1 MKFTNISSCTLVIL
15 SYFLFTGCGSAKK
28 TTVQQ
33 AIQQD
38 SLPPLP
44 VSDIDI
50 PIKVYLPPILSR
62 METMVPKEFTSD
74 NWPDYTQSSCDFR
87 YKYKFIR
94 TPIRFSINNNQASIA
109 FGGNYQIAGSRSV
122 CAFGQ
127 TVAPWISGSCGF
139 GNEPLRRVNINMNS
153 WVNFLPDYKVRTR
166 TELTQLIPV
175 DKCQVTLLNT
185 DMTTEVMDS
194 IKASVANFAHI
205 LDSSVAALD
214 FSNTLKMV
222 TEKSSRKIPMS
233 KYGFLQVRPMNV
245 RISPIIQVKDTL
257 MMTAGVSGYAELTSD
272 TTTLSNIAV
281 FPSLQT
287 SPSKEGIS
295 IYANSHFDY
304 AFLSKIITDTI
315 RDKVFEMEGQTFVLK
330 KIDVRASPQRQLE
343 IRIDFAGSR
352 KGTFILFGTP
362 VLNPEKQTISIPDV
376 NYDILTRDIM
386 LSVGERLFRNRI
398 ITTLKEK
405 AVVDIPALIE
415 KNRQQLDAQLNRP
428 ITNKFYTRGRLQEI
442 RITGISVGKDVLH
455 LQTFIKAN
463 LELITSNF

>member
-1 MKFTNISSCTLVIL
+1 M
-15 SYFLFTGCGSAKK
+15 
-28 TTVQQ
+28 
-33 AIQQD
+33 
-38 SLPPLP
+38 
-44 VSDIDI
+44 
-50 PIKVYLPPILSR
+50 SR
-62 METMVPKEFTSD
+62 MEIMVPKEFTSD

-94 TPIRFSINNNQASIA
+94 TPIRFSIINNQASIA

-153 WVNFLPDYKVRTR
+153 WVNFLADYKIRTR
-166 TELTQLIPV
+166 TEMTQLIPI

-194 IKASVANFAHI
+194 IKASVASFAHI

-233 KYGFLQVRPMNV
+233 KYGFLQVRPMSV
-245 RISPIIQVKDTL
+245 RISPISQVNDTL
-257 MMTAGVSGYAELTSD
+257 IMTAGVSGYAELTSD
-272 TTTLSNIAV
+272 TTTLSNISV
-281 FPSLQT
+281 FPSLRT
-287 SPSKEGIS
+287 IPSKEGIA
-295 IYANSHFDY
+295 IYANSHFGY

-315 RDKVFEMEGQTFVLK
+315 KDKVFEMEGQTFVIK
-330 KIDVRASPQRQLE
+330 NVSISATPQRQLE
-343 IRIDFAGSR
+343 IRIGFTGSR
-352 KGTFILFGTP
+352 KGTFILYGRP
-362 VLNPEKQTISIPDV
+362 VLNIEKQTISIPDV
-376 NYDILTRDIM
+376 NYDIMTKDI
-386 LSVGERLFRNRI
+386 LLNVGEKLFRSRI
-398 ITTLKEK
+398 INSIKEK

-415 KNRQQLDAQLNRP
+415 KNRPQLDAQFNRP

-442 RITGISVGKDVLH
+442 RLTGLVIGTDALH
-455 LQTFIKAN
+455 IQTSIKAN
-463 LELITSNF
+463 LQLYTSSF